1 MGSDFFSMCDLNIA
15 ACDVAALCSGDF
27 SECSRNLVDATF
39 HVLKGDVN
47 SLFSLL
53 VLCTPLHSEPNNTQ
67 FMQKAPSTF
76 CEYASHGNKFNH
88 SKRNFLLSLSNG
100 NVYVADGLQTLQRT
114 WYFRSS
120 VNEDVFA

>member
-15 ACDVAALCSGDF
+15 ARDVAALCSGDF

-39 HVLKGDVN
+39 HVLKRDVN
-47 SLFSLL
+47 SLLSLL

-76 CEYASHGNKFNH
+76 GEYASHGNKFNQF
-88 SKRNFLLSLSNG
+88 KTELSLVVVQWKRVRCRLSPNITK
-100 NVYVADGLQTLQRT
+100 NVVLP
-114 WYFRSS
+114 FIS
-120 VNEDVFA
+120 